1 MQSGDGNMAILHRS
15 QIRFVTQNRCNGG
28 KMYAKEQDLEPFP
41 SGFFDSRQ
49 SALTPLLLDVLV
61 LAAVRSQF
69 SVRDLSQTRSSSR

>member
-1 MQSGDGNMAILHRS
+1 
-15 QIRFVTQNRCNGG
+15 
-28 KMYAKEQDLEPFP
+28 MYAKEQDLEPFP